1 MKMKNQKNVVSE
13 YLVNSSSIEEDG
25 SFNCTKC
32 GLKISPEDETSEN
45 YEIIDTKIYNGE
57 IAELVITCGR
67 CGSKLKLT
75 GFQQIEC

>member
-1 MKMKNQKNVVSE
+1 MKMKNQKNLVSE
-13 YLVNSSSIEEDG
+13 YIVNSSSIEEDG

-67 CGSKLKLT
+67 CRSKLKLI
-75 GFQQIEC
+75 GFQQIEY